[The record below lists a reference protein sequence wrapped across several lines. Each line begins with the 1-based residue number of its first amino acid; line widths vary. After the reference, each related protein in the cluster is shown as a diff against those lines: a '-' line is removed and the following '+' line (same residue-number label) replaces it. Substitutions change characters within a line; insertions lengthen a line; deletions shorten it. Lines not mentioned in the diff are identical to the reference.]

1 MREKDEGG
9 SLMRTSR
16 YGLAWGLMLLLIS
29 FSTARAQQGPPHIG
43 YVYPAGGQQGT
54 TIQVTVGGQHLTNAK
69 LASFSGKG
77 IQATML
83 GEVELPFMDEGGKLR
98 DRLRALMGAARDD
111 AKEKEVA
118 EIEKKLY
125 QIYIMEARRRIPA
138 VSDSILLEITLAPDA
153 EPGQR
158 ELRIQTPRGESNRLA
173 FYVGTLPEFC
183 EPEPVLPPEPEN
195 ARAATGAG
203 PIRQILDITLP
214 AVVNGQIIARE
225 PNQPSWVADRFTPG
239 DADRYRFQ
247 ARKGQQL
254 VVAAGARELI
264 PYLPDA
270 VPGWFQA
277 TLTLYDSNGKELAYD
292 DDYRFHPDPVLF
304 YKVPEDGQ
312 YVVEIKDAI
321 YRGRPDFVY
330 RIAIGELPFVTSI
343 FPLGGPAGDETTVEL
358 KGWNLPVDRVTMD
371 AKDKATGSYPI
382 TVRKGDVISNR
393 VPFAVD
399 TLPEGLEKEPNHS
412 IETAQPVAPPVIING
427 RVDQPGDWDVFRV
440 EGRAGQQIIAEVYA
454 RRLDSPVD
462 SLLELTD
469 AAGKRLALSDD
480 HEDKADALKTHYAD
494 SLIDFAPPADG
505 TYYLRLGDAQREG
518 GPEYAY
524 RLRISPPRPDFELRV
539 VPSRI
544 NSTIRQFVPF
554 TVFALRKDGF
564 SGEIALSLKDAPG
577 DFSLVGGTLPAGSDQ
592 VRVTLLVP
600 PNPPDQHISLGVE
613 GRAVVAG
620 QEVVRTAVPADDM
633 MQAFAYK
640 HLVPAEDLKVVVWY
654 WSKPPA
660 SKSPAANT
668 PRPPYQSPLKLLG
681 DTPVKIPAGGTVE
694 LRVTI
699 PAREGEIQVELSD
712 PPEGITIDSVSRFD
726 KGVAILLRGDAERAK
741 PGLQGNL
748 IANASQ
754 QRTLTDGDGKTR
766 EYRSVL
772 GTLPAMPFEVIKPLQ
787 AAEK

>member
-1 MREKDEGG
+1 MKTGQ
-9 SLMRTSR
+9 LQAVLW
-16 YGLAWGLMLLLIS
+16 LATFLTL

-43 YVYPAGGQQGT
+43 YVYPAGGQRGT
-54 TIQVTVGGQHLTNAK
+54 TFQVTVGGQHLSNAE
-69 LASFSGKG
+69 LARLSGKG
-77 IQATML
+77 VQAKVL
-83 GEVELPFMDEGGKLR
+83 GAIELPFMKEGGKLR
-98 DRLRALMGAARDD
+98 DRLRALMGADRDD

-118 EIEKKLY
+118 EILKKLY
-125 QIYIMEARRRIPA
+125 QIYLMEARRRIPA
-138 VSDSILLEITLAPDA
+138 ISESILLEIKLAPDA
-153 EPGQR
+153 EPGGR

-173 FYVGTLPEFC
+173 FHVGTLPEFR
-183 EPEPVLPPEPEN
+183 EPEPVLPPEPKD
-195 ARAATGAG
+195 ARRASGAG

-225 PNQPSWVADRFTPG
+225 PNLPSWDSSRFTPG
-239 DADRYRFQ
+239 DADRYRFE

-254 VVAAGARELI
+254 VIAAGARQLI

-277 TLTLYDSNGKELAYD
+277 TLTLYDSQGKELAYD
-292 DDYRFHPDPVLF
+292 DDYRFSPDPVLL

-330 RIAIGELPFVTSI
+330 RITIGELPFVTSI

-358 KGWNLPVDRVTMD
+358 TGWNLPVEKRTMD
-371 AKDKATGSYPI
+371 ARDKAAGVYPI
-382 TVRKGDVISNR
+382 SLREGDMISNR
-393 VPFAVD
+393 APFAVD
-399 TLPEGLEKEPNHS
+399 TLPECLEKEPNDS
-412 IETAQPVAPPVIING
+412 IEAAQPVAPPVIING
-427 RVDQPGDWDVFRV
+427 RVDRPGDWDVFRV
-440 EGRAGQQIIAEVYA
+440 EGRAGQRIIAEVSA

-494 SLIDFAPPADG
+494 SLIDFTPTADG
-505 TYYLRLGDAQREG
+505 TYYLRLGDAQRAG

-524 RLRISPPRPDFELRV
+524 RLRIGPPRPDFALRV
-539 VPSRI
+539 APSRV
-544 NSTIRQFVPF
+544 NTTVRQFVPF

-564 SGEIALSLKDAPG
+564 QGEIALSLKDAPEN
-577 DFSLVGGTLPAGSDQ
+577 FSLFGGTLPAGRDQ

-600 PNPPDQHISLGVE
+600 PGPPDEHISLGVE

-640 HLVPAEDLKVVVWY
+640 HLVPAEDFEVVVWS
-654 WSKPPA
+654 WTKPPP
-660 SKSPAANT
+660 SKAPAATT
-668 PRPPYQSPLKLLG
+668 PRPPYQSPIQLLG
-681 DTPVKIPAGGTVE
+681 DTPLKIPAGGTVE

-699 PAREGEIQVELSD
+699 PAREGEIQVELSH

-726 KGVAILLRGDAERAK
+726 KGAAVLLRCDAEKAK
-741 PGLQGNL
+741 PGLEGNL

-754 QRTLTDGDGKTR
+754 QRTLTDSNGKTR
-766 EYRSVL
+766 EYRAVL
-772 GTLPAMPFEVIKPLQ
+772 GTLPAIPFEVVKPLQ

>member
-1 MREKDEGG
+1 
-9 SLMRTSR
+9 MRT
-16 YGLAWGLMLLLIS
+16 YPVA
-29 FSTARAQQGPPHIG
+29 TVARRWSLH
-43 YVYPAGGQQGT
+43 
-54 TIQVTVGGQHLTNAK
+54 HLTNAK
-69 LASFSGKG
+69 VASFSGKG
-77 IQATML
+77 IKATML
-83 GEVELPFMDEGGKLR
+83 GEIDLTFMKEGGKLR
-98 DRLRALMGAARDD
+98 DRLRALMGAARDA

-118 EIEKKLY
+118 EIQKKLY

-138 VSDSILLEITLAPDA
+138 ISESTLLEIRLAPDA

-158 ELRIQTPRGESNRLA
+158 ELRLQTPRGVSNRLA

-183 EPEPVLPPEPEN
+183 EPEPVLPPESKN
-195 ARAATGAG
+195 ARVASGAG

-225 PNQPSWVADRFTPG
+225 PNQPSWERDRFTPG
-239 DADRYRFQ
+239 DADRYRFEV
-247 ARKGQQL
+247 RKGQQL
-254 VVAAGARELI
+254 VIAASARELI

-277 TLTLYDSNGKELAYD
+277 TLTLYDAKGKELAYD
-292 DDYRFHPDPVLF
+292 DDYRFQPDPILF

-330 RIAIGELPFVTSI
+330 RIAIGELPYVTSI
-343 FPLGGPAGDETTVEL
+343 FPLGGPAGDETTVRL
-358 KGWNLPVDRVTMD
+358 KGWNLLVDKLSMD
-371 AKDKATGSYPI
+371 ARQSAGNNVLVRRPFQADNDGPEGPSYI
-382 TVRKGDVISNR
+382 SVREGDMISNR

-399 TLPEGLEKEPNHS
+399 TLPEAMEEEPNHS
-412 IETAQPVAPPVIING
+412 FETAQPVAPPVIING

-440 EGRAGQQIIAEVYA
+440 EGRAGQRIIAEVYA

-480 HEDKADALKTHYAD
+480 HEDRADALKTHYAD
-494 SLIDFAPPADG
+494 SLIDFTPPADG

-518 GPEYAY
+518 GREYAY
-524 RLRISPPRPDFELRV
+524 RLRISPPRPDFALRV

-544 NSTIRQFVPF
+544 NARARQFVPF

-564 SGEIALSLKDAPG
+564 SGEIALSLKGVPE
-577 DFSLVGGTLPAGSDQ
+577 DFSLFGGTLPAGRKK

-600 PNPPDQHISLGVE
+600 PVLPDEHISLDVE
-613 GRAVVAG
+613 GRAVIAG
-620 QEVVRTAVPADDM
+620 QEVVRSAVPADDM

-640 HLVPAEDLKVVVWY
+640 HLVPAEDLEVVFWDWQNPPV
-654 WSKPPA
+654 SKAPA
-660 SKSPAANT
+660 TNT
-668 PRPPYQSPLKLLG
+668 PRPPYRSPIAILG
-681 DTPVKIPAGGTVE
+681 DQPVKIPAGGTVE

-726 KGVAILLRGDAERAK
+726 EGAAISLRADAEKAK
-741 PGLQGNL
+741 PGLKGNL

-754 QRTLTDGDGKTR
+754 QRTLTDRRSGKTR
-766 EYRSVL
+766 EYRAVL
-772 GTLPAMPFEVIKPLQ
+772 GTLPAIPFEVVKR
-787 AAEK
+787 

>member
-1 MREKDEGG
+1 MKTRQ
-9 SLMRTSR
+9 LQAVLW
-16 YGLAWGLMLLLIS
+16 LATFLTP
-29 FSTARAQQGPPHIG
+29 FSAVRAQQGPPHIG
-43 YVYPAGGQQGT
+43 YVYPAGGQRGT
-54 TIQVTVGGQHLTNAK
+54 TFQVTVGGQHLTNTNVAR
-69 LASFSGKG
+69 FSGKG
-77 IQATML
+77 IQATVL
-83 GEVELPFMDEGGKLR
+83 GEDQLPFMDEGGKLR
-98 DRLRALMGAARDD
+98 DKLRALMGAARDD

-118 EIEKKLY
+118 EILRKLY

-153 EPGQR
+153 EPGER
-158 ELRIQTPRGESNRLA
+158 ELRVQTPRGVSNRLA

-183 EPEPVLPPEPEN
+183 EPEPVLPPEPKD
-195 ARAATGAG
+195 ARRASGAG
-203 PIRQILDITLP
+203 PIRQTLDITLP

-225 PNQPSWVADRFTPG
+225 PNQPSWETDRFTPG
-239 DADRYRFQ
+239 DADRYRFE

-254 VVAAGARELI
+254 VIAASARELI

-277 TLTLYDSNGKELAYD
+277 TLTLYDAQGKELAYD
-292 DDYRFHPDPVLF
+292 DDYRFHPDPVML
-304 YKVPEDGQ
+304 YEVPEDGQ

-330 RIAIGELPFVTSI
+330 RIAIGELPYVTSI
-343 FPLGGPAGDETTVEL
+343 FPLGGPAGDETSVRL
-358 KGWNLPVDRVTMD
+358 KGWNLPVDKLTMD
-371 AKDKATGSYPI
+371 AKDKAAGSYPI
-382 TVRKGDVISNR
+382 SVRKGDMISNR

-399 TLPEGLEKEPNHS
+399 TLPECLEKEPNHS
-412 IETAQPVAPPVIING
+412 LETAQPVAPTVIVNG
-427 RVDQPGDWDVFRV
+427 RVDRPGDWDVFRF
-440 EGRAGQQIIAEVYA
+440 EGRAGQRIIAEVYA

-469 AAGKRLALSDD
+469 AVGKRLALSDD
-480 HEDKADALKTHYAD
+480 HEDRADALKTHYAD
-494 SLIDFAPPADG
+494 SLIDFTPPADG

-564 SGEIALSLKDAPG
+564 SGEIALSLKDTSQ
-577 DFSLVGGTLPAGSDQ
+577 DFSLAGGTLPAGSDQ

-726 KGVAILLRGDAERAK
+726 KGAAILLRGDVEKAK
-741 PGLQGNL
+741 PGLKGNL

-772 GTLPAMPFEVIKPLQ
+772 GTLPAIPFEVVKPQ
-787 AAEK
+787 PAAEK